1 MLYKI
6 SFFKLKVDSI
16 DWERF
21 FEKILKYHYSFELF
35 IKKDGNKLEFFIK
48 SNKNIAVLNNQLYP
62 FSLFIDNETIS
73 EKMFLNRKTKIGFS
87 FLNKALFELIEKT
100 KIDNQD
106 FDIIQIKINK
116 LNPIK
121 SPNTIKISY
130 LNKVKRIVLI
140 RTLSQFLAFDLS
152 NSISVEI
159 DKVKPRLVPLS
170 QSLPLFDEGIIESY
184 DFKDDKKF
192 GVKSYDFFRHSLI
205 VGQSGCGKSML
216 ISLLIKNIW
225 ENFSDDYSIVLI
237 DPHESIQNLIDKRID
252 NKIIDFE
259 KQSTSLFT
267 SSKSPILSTE
277 LTCDLFSTV
286 IPIKENPGVLR
297 LLKFSLVFLFENNM
311 MNFDNLKKLLTDSL
325 WRKENLKKTTN
336 KSILDFFETEYQTIH
351 TSQYSA
357 VVLPILNLISEIDF
371 IDSNIKTDEL
381 ADLVNENFLT
391 ILPITKNKFGSRT
404 AKIVGGAIIQQVFS
418 LAQDKKFNKKVI
430 LIIDEMSI
438 IQNPA
443 LTYILSEARKYG
455 LTLILSQQYLYQ
467 VTPEL
472 LQSMTTNVI
481 NYFCFKVN
489 RGDAEIISRNLN
501 MEIEEYFLKNKNDP
515 REEMELGTK
524 IITELNPREIIVR
537 IINRDKYC
545 SPFKGRTVS
554 VTNLN

>member
-1 MLYKI
+1 
-6 SFFKLKVDSI
+6 
-16 DWERF
+16 
-21 FEKILKYHYSFELF
+21 
-35 IKKDGNKLEFFIK
+35 
-48 SNKNIAVLNNQLYP
+48 
-62 FSLFIDNETIS
+62 
-73 EKMFLNRKTKIGFS
+73 
-87 FLNKALFELIEKT
+87 
-100 KIDNQD
+100 
-106 FDIIQIKINK
+106 
-116 LNPIK
+116 
-121 SPNTIKISY
+121 
-130 LNKVKRIVLI
+130 
-140 RTLSQFLAFDLS
+140 LS

-159 DKVKPRLVPLS
+159 DKVKPKLVPLS
-170 QSLPLFDEGIIESY
+170 QSLPLFNEGVIESH

-225 ENFSDDYSIVLI
+225 ENFSDDYSVVLI
-237 DPHESIQNLIDKRID
+237 DPHESIQNLIDKKI
-252 NKIIDFE
+252 KSTIIDFE
-259 KQSTSLFT
+259 KQSTNLFS

-286 IPIKENPGVLR
+286 IPIKENPGILR
-297 LLKFSLVFLFENNM
+297 LLKFSLVFLFETNM

-325 WRKENLKKTTN
+325 WRKENLKKTNN

-351 TSQYSA
+351 TSQYST

-371 IDSNIKTDEL
+371 IDSNVKSSEL

-404 AKIVGGAIIQQVFS
+404 AKIVGGTIIQQVFS
-418 LAQDKKFNKKVI
+418 LAQDKKFNKKII

-443 LTYILSEARKYG
+443 LIYILSEARKYG

-472 LQSMTTNVI
+472 LQSITTNVI

-524 IITELNPREIIVR
+524 IITELNPQEIIVR
-537 IINRDKYC
+537 IINKDKYC
-545 SPFKGRTVS
+545 SPFKGKTVN